1 MSIHLIVHGEIIFV
15 NMLLFI
21 YEHSCFFYHWNRV
34 SRNADRYKNINTE
47 GIREKLVDSSG
58 HFKVNMIPLL
68 SYKLNKRIPMIC
80 EKNSSN
86 QQ

>member
-1 MSIHLIVHGEIIFV
+1 
-15 NMLLFI
+15 MLLFI

-58 HFKVNMIPLL
+58 QFKLSMIPLL
-68 SYKLNKRIPMIC
+68 SYKLNKRIGPM
-80 EKNSSN
+80 SRFSTS
-86 QQ
+86 